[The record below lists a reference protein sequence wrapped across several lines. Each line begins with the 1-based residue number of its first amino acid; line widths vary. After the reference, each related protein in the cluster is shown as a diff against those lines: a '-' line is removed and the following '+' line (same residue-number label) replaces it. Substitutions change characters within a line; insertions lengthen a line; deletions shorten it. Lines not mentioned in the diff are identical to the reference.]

1 MSATGTFFKEEG
13 GEYMEKQLDEL
24 SELVKTQTKMYLRE
38 NMKELI
44 ELFKGEEFSNEL
56 IKSINDD
63 VDIPLLNEK
72 TEKKIFKSLY
82 NLVAKHIE
90 KVIMKLHD
98 KL

>member
-1 MSATGTFFKEEG
+1 
-13 GEYMEKQLDEL
+13 MEKQLDEL

>member
-1 MSATGTFFKEEG
+1 MSATGPFFKEEG